1 MHHAL
6 TLLRHTAIDVRLKD
20 AEGLSAFD
28 LYNST
33 VSGTNPAPPN
43 LLADSSVRGNASPG
57 DLYLWGSNRN
67 YTLGLGDGN
76 DRALPDSVSLKRPA
90 IEGTETQTSY
100 TLPAGRQ
107 FDRITVKDVQM
118 SKMHTV
124 VVTNETSGGNVWVA
138 GIGSNGRLG
147 RNASTQPTL
156 TPLADFKETAASVA
170 VGPDHTLIITTSG
183 NLYSFGLNKFG
194 VLGYT
199 VESGQGLVA
208 SSGTGSGSG
217 SGGQSTSSSAKI
229 LDVQITPRKIVGP
242 LKREEILGAA
252 VSKLH
257 SVAFSTDALYTW
269 GSNTGQLGYDKT
281 ATPLQIQPR
290 KVTSVTSQVRQ
301 VACTD
306 HATALLLSTFDVLVY
321 HGDLNFRLQF
331 PMTRFSEK
339 MSVFRPRQAQ
349 PKPSIAKITS
359 SGSTFAALSDYGD
372 LFTFSLG
379 HPSEYATGSSVSST
393 ATKRIPA
400 PEPQLVW
407 SVRKKFTAVR
417 DVAISLDG
425 SIVLCTSS
433 GHVFVRSRRS
443 GEAASAA
450 KPSAKTGSARAF
462 KFAQIPLLQ
471 RVIKVAT
478 NESGGFA
485 AIRGHPPVKDI
496 RIKGHTLAED
506 MSRSLPFLRI
516 SSDRNGFSDNKDSHI
531 TADIGLDVLDDEK
544 EQAITSDSEEEGDD
558 SDDERGD
565 STIQRHS
572 AIASLLA
579 EAARRWDSAQEKYG
593 PKALDPPTG
602 CDMFIIAGG
611 KYLPAHRAIVAA
623 RIQTIRHLLEHSP
636 DKGLGGSL
644 EGVVIKRPRPDV
656 TTMLLP
662 QCSFH
667 TGLFLLY
674 YLYTDDLPAIW
685 TASVGMRAD
694 RQLSLAKV
702 NRSTVQSQLKELASI
717 LALPALTPCLNSPV
731 PRTPTP
737 TLCTDLRSF
746 FNSSVDCAVAASPL
760 HDIELRLSD
769 RTVPTHSVILRR
781 SPFFSALL
789 QPDWS
794 SSRWLNGKI
803 AIDLSHLRWDVLGVH
818 LQYLYGDAASGEV
831 LDGKDKGMT
840 QDEWIDYLT
849 EILGAS
855 NELLLDR
862 LKLICSSLLRARTS
876 PTNIAALLTIADTF
890 YALPLKEASLLY
902 CAQNLESLLEGG
914 MLDDLEHRMIRD
926 LAQFVKKKQDD
937 RLHKS
942 LQSDFLSALMLK
954 HQDYCDSLDI
964 PPPSLNLSCYKI
976 GKRPPLPASSSRKG
990 LRTPA
995 SPLAS
1000 PELRPAVS
1008 QDSALFDM
1016 DEEFASSPSLGAV
1029 ADRSLQSQ
1037 RLQADAFQLPK
1048 ALEGKPAAA
1057 PWSSKRSQSD
1067 LAVAKAKQASA
1078 GAAGSS
1084 DLRSIMAAERNRAS
1098 TSTPL
1103 PTVRS
1108 SALPARGSNTS
1119 SGMTTP
1125 LRPPGTPVNADAS
1138 GSGTSDVPDLSALS
1152 IAPKL
1157 SQKERKKLVQQQMM
1171 ASTSQDPTP
1180 QEGIL
1185 STTPSKGSPWKVVET
1200 PPSLRGSAVPN
1211 EGVSPNANRTPL
1223 RTVPTGGADQRTPS
1237 GSFPSPHL
1245 GPTFTPVK
1253 VTAPSLSRSTSEAVW
1268 TRAGATPPPAQR
1280 ASTSGRSH
1288 STSQHPAVSR
1298 ASVAPL
1304 SPSPSPSTTGMT
1316 FAEIQAQQVAAAIA
1330 SEAMTPQKKSFA
1342 EIQAEDRQAELDRL
1356 RAEKERLEFE
1366 KWFEEESRR
1375 VKAEEK
1381 AASRQA
1387 GGGGSGKEGKKK
1399 GRGSNANRPGDEG
1412 TGGQGAPVKGDS
1424 STPKPQNQA
1433 PPKGP
1438 KRSSENHGRG
1448 GGHPDRGGRE
1458 GGSAR
1463 GGRGGG
1469 SSSRGGGGGGGGGGG
1484 RGGKGIAHPVSETP
1498 GPSIA
1503 NGATS
1508 SSQPRPAEPA
1518 MLSAAAPSFQP
1529 SAPSSGR

>member
-1 MHHAL
+1 L
-6 TLLRHTAIDVRLKD
+6 
-20 AEGLSAFD
+20 
-28 LYNST
+28 
-33 VSGTNPAPPN
+33 
-43 LLADSSVRGNASPG
+43 
-57 DLYLWGSNRN
+57 
-67 YTLGLGDGN
+67 
-76 DRALPDSVSLKRPA
+76 LKRPT
-90 IEGTETQTSY
+90 IEGHEAQASY

-147 RNASTQPTL
+147 RHASTQPTL
-156 TPLADFKETAASVA
+156 IPLADFKETAASVA
-170 VGPDHTLIITTSG
+170 VGPDHSLIVTTSG
-183 NLYSFGLNKFG
+183 SIYSFGLNKFG

-217 SGGQSTSSSAKI
+217 NSGQSTSSSTKI

-242 LKREEILGAA
+242 LKKEEILGAA

-257 SVAFSTDALYTW
+257 SVAFSADALYTW

-306 HATALLLSTFDVLVY
+306 HATALLLNTFDVMVY

-425 SIVLCTSS
+425 SIILCTSS

-443 GEAASAA
+443 GEATSAA
-450 KPSAKTGSARAF
+450 KPSSKTGSARAF

-485 AIRGHPPVKDI
+485 AIRGHPPVKDV
-496 RIKGHTLAED
+496 RIKGATLAED

-516 SSDRNGFSDNKDSHI
+516 SSDRSGFTDNKDSHI
-531 TADIGLDVLDDEK
+531 TADIGLDVVNDEK
-544 EQAITSDSEEEGDD
+544 AEAGSSESEEDGDD

-572 AIASLLA
+572 VIASLLA

-623 RIQTIRHLLEHSP
+623 RIQTIRQLLEHPP

-644 EGVVIKRPRPDV
+644 EGVVIKRPRSDV

-769 RTVPTHSVILRR
+769 RTVPAHSVILRR

-794 SSRWLNGKI
+794 SSRWSNGKI

-818 LQYLYGDAASGEV
+818 LHYLYGDAASGEI
-831 LDGKDKGMT
+831 LDGKDKGMS

-926 LAQFVKKKQDD
+926 LAQFVKKKQND
-937 RLHKS
+937 RLHRS
-942 LQSDFLSALMLK
+942 LQSDFLSALMVK
-954 HQDYCDSLDI
+954 HQEYHESLDV

-976 GKRPPLPASSSRKG
+976 GKRPPLPASSSRKA
-990 LRTPA
+990 LRMPA

-1029 ADRSLQSQ
+1029 ADRSLQTQ

-1048 ALEGKPAAA
+1048 ALEGKSAAA
-1057 PWSSKRSQSD
+1057 PWISKRPQSEV
-1067 LAVAKAKQASA
+1067 ASAKAKQTSA
-1078 GAAGSS
+1078 AAAGSS
-1084 DLRSIMAAERNRAS
+1084 DLRSIMAAERSRAS

-1108 SALPARGSNTS
+1108 SAVPTRGSNTS
-1119 SGMTTP
+1119 SGINTP
-1125 LRPPGTPVNADAS
+1125 LRPPGTPVVNTEAS
-1138 GSGTSDVPDLSALS
+1138 GSGASDVPDLSALS

-1157 SQKERKKLVQQQMM
+1157 SQKERKKLAQQQMM
-1171 ASTSQDPTP
+1171 ASTSQDTNGQEVALSSTP
-1180 QEGIL
+1180 N
-1185 STTPSKGSPWKVVET
+1185 KGSPWKVVET
-1200 PPSLRGSAVPN
+1200 PPNLRTAAAMTES
-1211 EGVSPNANRTPL
+1211 VSPLPNRPPL
-1223 RTVPTGGADQRTPS
+1223 RSGPAGGSSDQRTPS

-1280 ASTSGRSH
+1280 ASASGRSH
-1288 STSQHPAVSR
+1288 STSQNTAVSR
-1298 ASVAPL
+1298 TSVAPL
-1304 SPSPSPSTTGMT
+1304 SPSPSPSTTAMT
-1316 FAEIQAQQVAAAIA
+1316 FAEIQAQQVAAAMA

-1342 EIQAEDRQAELDRL
+1342 EIQAEDRQAEVERL

-1387 GGGGSGKEGKKK
+1387 AAGGSSKEGKKK
-1399 GRGSNANRPGDEG
+1399 GRGSTANKQGDEG
-1412 TGGQGAPVKGDS
+1412 TGGQGTLVKGDS
-1424 STPKPQNQA
+1424 STPKLQNQA

-1438 KRSSENHGRG
+1438 KRSSENHNRG
-1448 GGHPDRGGRE
+1448 GDQQDRGGR
-1458 GGSAR
+1458 GGSSAR

-1469 SSSRGGGGGGGGGGG
+1469 SSRGGGGGGGGG
-1484 RGGKGIAHPVSETP
+1484 RGGKGTAHAAPETARSAIP
-1498 GPSIA
+1498 TGPK
-1503 NGATS
+1503 S
-1508 SSQPRPAEPA
+1508 SSQPRPAESA
-1518 MLSAAAPSFQP
+1518 TLSAAAPSFQP
-1529 SAPSSGR
+1529 SVSSSGQ